1 MNFLGMNYPQI
12 LYLLIFI
19 IKAKI
24 GHTLPYFA
32 FQILCYTLHF
42 RYLAKYTQPY
52 FATLQERIDVNIL
65 GLNYSYTIILCK
77 CIRALCKHTRARTR
91 ARKSAVRLPEP
102 QKQKSIILCYTLH
115 FRYLAILSHTLLYFA
130 FQLEPLWSLPTI

>member
-52 FATLQERIDVNIL
+52 FATLWERIDMNIL
-65 GLNYSYTIILCK
+65 GLNYSYTILPFK
-77 CIRALCKHTRARTR
+77 CIKALCNAHTRK
-91 ARKSAVRLPEP
+91 KSLFIEKAKINHTLLYFAF
-102 QKQKSIILCYTLH
+102 QILCYTLH
-115 FRYLAILSHTLLYFA
+115 FRYLAILSHTLLFA
-130 FQLEPLWSLPTI
+130 FCGRIWR